1 VRERDVLRGLDAVLR
16 GFDAVLPDFDALLR
30 DDFAA
35 PPVERVAVERF
46 AGDLRVPEE
55 RLAPAL
61 ADLARVEVD
70 LRAVDPLLRDV
81 EARERDDDAF
91 VDPFAVERFAVD
103 LRAPLDRPELARD
116 EDDDDP
122 LLPPLAEPSID
133 HLPDITRCAASATA
147 SAMIDPSLVALDA
160 TALAACEAVSA
171 ASSPASRIFLR
182 AAGLALIA
190 AAAAAS
196 PAASIS
202 LLIAAFASL
211 SIVSPFDR
219 ERDED
224 AREPAEDERE
234 RDDVD
239 REELLRGDFA
249 ISHLPPFVGKD
260 TLGLFRFPNEV
271 AICKV
276 VARER
281 PKNASATDMLKGTAA
296 SRSDA
301 LRHGQ
306 RPEMWPFVS
315 T

>member
-1 VRERDVLRGLDAVLR
+1 LRA
-16 GFDAVLPDFDALLR
+16 PLLR
-30 DDFAA
+30 DAPEPEDFALLA
-35 PPVERVAVERF
+35 RDLPPLLFERDAVEREPADFDREADDF
-46 AGDLRVPEE
+46 AREPLDLRVP
-55 RLAPAL
+55 L
-61 ADLARVEVD
+61 D
-70 LRAVDPLLRDV
+70 LRALPLLRD
-81 EARERDDDAF
+81 EPDD
-91 VDPFAVERFAVD
+91 E
-103 LRAPLDRPELARD
+103 LDEPPELA
-116 EDDDDP
+116 
-122 LLPPLAEPSID
+122 LVLPSID

-211 SIVSPFDR
+211 SIVSPFDS